1 MFSSV
6 DLTDRALASSKSTK
20 VGIVMMLW
28 FGLLL
33 ALGVTVTSLKGNAP
47 FEREK
52 EVYHIYSLLM
62 TNPRSSFEADCNSRF
77 LISATA
83 RVENEQPCVR
93 PPKGRK
99 AEFAEVLADFKIRR
113 AATRVLKRQLSL
125 RKPYELLTDE
135 QVKAFETDRGWSKPE
150 DREPDFR
157 FKGVMEVFTL
167 SDVYFNKNGRLAL
180 TAISS
185 WCGSLCA
192 YHQWKVLE
200 KLPTGEWQELPSW
213 VSCFTIAHCLQPS
226 FVAEL
231 GIAVKQPVVAHPSLH
246 ACRPHWLRGCLRS

>member
-1 MFSSV
+1 
-6 DLTDRALASSKSTK
+6 
-20 VGIVMMLW
+20 MLW

-33 ALGVTVTSLKGNAP
+33 ALGVTVTALKGNAP

-62 TNPRSSFEADCNSRF
+62 TIPRSSFGADCNSRF

-83 RVENEQPCVR
+83 RAENEQPCVR

-99 AEFAEVLADFKIRR
+99 AEFAEVLADFKIRK

-135 QVKAFETDRGWSKPE
+135 QVKAFETDRGWSKPK
-150 DREPDFR
+150 DREPDPR

-167 SDVYFNKNGRLAL
+167 SDVYFSKNGRLAL

-213 VSCFTIAHCLQPS
+213 VSCFTIAHCLQHALTPAGEILS
-226 FVAEL
+226 CRRTRGGPRVCS
-231 GIAVKQPVVAHPSLH
+231 GGRAVGNREVRIPLRTAAAAPQLPGY
-246 ACRPHWLRGCLRS
+246 RP